1 MSAAPRKRRFLR
13 AVVGGVAEAD
23 GNRTRRGTYV
33 PPLVLKTREPT
44 RRSFASAHRIPPRRA
59 ARPRR
64 LTCSPGRP
72 ARGGTGTTKG
82 ASSTVTADNRDAIES
97 NGYRILPGWR
107 VGHLREESATRS
119 GLLVPA
125 GTESTTDALAL
136 VDIVTGLRFWAVPT
150 GAWRFLW
157 PDSGRVA
164 VAVRESQII
173 AEEQDGSPADEN
185 SYL

>member
-1 MSAAPRKRRFLR
+1 MHA
-13 AVVGGVAEAD
+13 
-23 GNRTRRGTYV
+23 T
-33 PPLVLKTREPT
+33 
-44 RRSFASAHRIPPRRA
+44 
-59 ARPRR
+59 
-64 LTCSPGRP
+64 
-72 ARGGTGTTKG
+72 
-82 ASSTVTADNRDAIES
+82 DNRDKFEA

-136 VDIVTGLRFWAVPT
+136 VDIMTGLRFWAVPT

-173 AEEQDGSPADEN
+173 AEERDSSPADEN